1 MDLGDRKRVENLL
14 FEATDRILYAHRNLK
29 LLIFLTS
36 GPFFVGFFALKYAIK
51 LAVIYFVYSK
61 TNSGKKHGHGKR
73 SVTSRITTT
82 AANQ

>member
-61 TNSGKKHGHGKR
+61 TNKSKTTHLGKR
-73 SVTSRITTT
+73 NATSRI
-82 AANQ
+82 AATNQ

>member
-1 MDLGDRKRVENLL
+1 ML

-61 TNSGKKHGHGKR
+61 TNSSKKHGKR
-73 SVTSRITTT
+73 SVTSRITTS